1 MTTSHA
7 PRRPRSAGA
16 PPAPPPG
23 GHHLE
28 PWPLLS
34 LGALGVVFGDLGTS
48 PLYAMTTLFTMDDG
62 AVKPTQADVY
72 GAISLV
78 FWSITVIISIK
89 YVVFILRADNE
100 GEGGILAL
108 AALARRHSRPGG
120 RRFRLVMVL
129 GVLGACL
136 FYGDSVIT
144 PAVSVLSAVEGL
156 AVPAPGLAHYV
167 VPLAMLVI
175 TLLFLGQRHG
185 TSRVGILF
193 GPVMIVWFTTIAL
206 LGVVNIGHDPAIL
219 KAVSPTFA
227 IAFVVADPVVAF
239 IAMGAVVLSITGA
252 EALYAD
258 MGHFG
263 AMPIRRA
270 WFFLVMPA
278 LLANYMG
285 QGALILDHPEAA
297 SNPFFLLAPEW
308 FRLPLVA
315 LATLATVIASQSV
328 ISGAFSVSRQAER
341 LGYLPRLTVKHTS
354 DRTEGQ
360 IYVPGINWI
369 LYAGV
374 MILLVAFPASEKLA
388 TAYGLA
394 VTGTFILTT
403 VLFLVYADAA
413 WGWSRTKLLL
423 VALPLAW
430 LEGTYFLAN
439 LAKLFHGGWL
449 PLAIAAVVGTIMFTW
464 QAGRIIVTRKRLALE
479 GPMPE
484 FVEWAQDQ
492 HLAHVEG
499 TAVFLHPTKATAP
512 LALRENALVNHI
524 MHEHVFIVTTVADDV
539 PHVADEDRVVI
550 DRVEDNITHLDI
562 HFGFSDDEDIPAALA
577 VAQRQG
583 VPIDPAEAFYFVSR
597 ITVHRGGDTPLAKWR
612 KAIFIGLSHNAADPT
627 AYFRLPEARTV
638 VLGSR
643 VSI

>member
-1 MTTSHA
+1 MAGGSPHGSSRRA
-7 PRRPRSAGA
+7 PAGRRQAARDERHCRRRRP
-16 PPAPPPG
+16 
-23 GHHLE
+23 
-28 PWPLLS
+28 
-34 LGALGVVFGDLGTS
+34 
-48 PLYAMTTLFTMDDG
+48 
-62 AVKPTQADVY
+62 
-72 GAISLV
+72 
-78 FWSITVIISIK
+78 
-89 YVVFILRADNE
+89 

-120 RRFRLVMVL
+120 RRFKLVMIL

-156 AVPAPGLAHYV
+156 SVPAPGLAHYE

-175 TLLFLGQRHG
+175 TVLFLGQRYG

-193 GPVMIVWFTTIAL
+193 GPVMVVWFTTLAV
-206 LGVVNIGHDPAIL
+206 LGVVNVGHDPAIL
-219 KAVSPTFA
+219 KAVSPTYA
-227 IAFVVADPVVAF
+227 IAFVVADPIVAF

-285 QGALILDHPEAA
+285 QGALILDHPDAA
-297 SNPFFLLAPEW
+297 KNSFFLLAPEW

-354 DRTEGQ
+354 ERTEGQ

-369 LYAGV
+369 LYVGV
-374 MILLVAFPASEKLA
+374 MVLLLAFPASEKLA

-449 PLAIAAVVGTIMFTW
+449 PLVIAAAVGTIMFTW

-484 FVEWAQDQ
+484 FVEWAERQ
-492 HLAHVEG
+492 HLTNVEG
-499 TAVFLHPTKATAP
+499 TAVFLHPTTETAP

-524 MHEHVFIVTTVADDV
+524 LHERIFIVATVPEDV
-539 PHVADEDRVVI
+539 PHVPLEHQVTMDHHEGH
-550 DRVEDNITHLDI
+550 ITHLTV

-577 VAQRQG
+577 AAQRG
-583 VPIDPAEAFYFVSR
+583 GLDIDAENAFYFVSR
-597 ITVHRGGDTPLAKWR
+597 ISVHRGGDSRMAGWR
-612 KAIFIGLSHNAADPT
+612 KAIFLGLTHNAADPT

-643 VSI
+643 VLI

>member
-7 PRRPRSAGA
+7 ARPSTAGA
-16 PPAPPPG
+16 PTQPTPA
-23 GHHLE
+23 GHHHE
-28 PWPLLS
+28 PWPVLS

-48 PLYAMTTLFTMDDG
+48 PLYAMATLFSMDDG
-62 AVKPTQADVY
+62 AVRPTQADVY
-72 GAISLV
+72 GAISLI
-78 FWSITVIISIK
+78 FWSITLIISIK

-120 RRFRLVMVL
+120 KRYRVVMIL

-156 AVPAPGLAHYV
+156 SVPAPGLSEFV
-167 VPLAMLVI
+167 VPIAMVVI
-175 TLLFLGQRHG
+175 TLLFVGQRYG
-185 TSRVGILF
+185 TAKVGILF
-193 GPVMIVWFTTIAL
+193 GPVMIVWFTVIGL
-206 LGVVNIGHDPAIL
+206 LGVVNVIQDPIIL
-219 KAVSPTFA
+219 QALSPIYAV
-227 IAFVVADPVVAF
+227 AFVVADPFIAF
-239 IAMGAVVLSITGA
+239 LAMGAVVLAITGA

-278 LLANYMG
+278 LLCNYLG
-285 QGALILDHPEAA
+285 QGALILDHPEDAR
-297 SNPFFLLAPEW
+297 NPFFLLAPEW
-308 FRLPLVA
+308 FRLPLVV
-315 LATLATVIASQSV
+315 LATLATVIASQAV

-374 MILLVAFPASEKLA
+374 MVLLLAFPASEKLA

-403 VLFLVYADAA
+403 VLFLGFAEAA
-413 WGWSRTKLLL
+413 WGWGRGKLLL
-423 VALPLAW
+423 VGVPLLW

-439 LAKLFHGGWL
+439 VAKLFHGGWL
-449 PLAIAAVVGTIMFTW
+449 PLAIAAAVGTLMFTW

-484 FVEWAQDQ
+484 FVAWAKEQ
-492 HLAHVEG
+492 HLANVEG
-499 TAVFLHPTKATAP
+499 TAVFLHPTTETAP

-524 MHEHVFIVTTVADDV
+524 MHERIFIVATVPADV
-539 PHVADEDRVVI
+539 PHVPREQQVSV
-550 DRVEDNITHLDI
+550 DRVEGNITHLTI

-577 VAQRQG
+577 AAQQG
-583 VPIDPAEAFYFVSR
+583 GLEIDTEHAFYFVSR
-597 ITVHRGGDTPLAKWR
+597 ISVHRGGDAAMARWR
-612 KAIFIGLSHNAADPT
+612 KAIFIGLTHNAADPT

-643 VSI
+643 VLI